1 MGVFYLHKR
10 TIDYTPIQIG
20 NCKNS
25 LLLKV
30 KLHSRYTFHHIM
42 LRNVGQFV
50 PDGQRNVTLK
60 ADSHE
65 LRLTCTGMAEGCMQ
79 KIENFLSQLWQ
90 CNSLPQLHVANAACV
105 NQH

>member
-30 KLHSRYTFHHIM
+30 KLHSRLSHHDKKCWPICARGM
-42 LRNVGQFV
+42 F
-50 PDGQRNVTLK
+50 NVTLK

>member
-1 MGVFYLHKR
+1 
-10 TIDYTPIQIG
+10 
-20 NCKNS
+20 
-25 LLLKV
+25 
-30 KLHSRYTFHHIM
+30 M
-42 LRNVGQFV
+42 LANLCRQMAKGMC
-50 PDGQRNVTLK
+50 NVTLK

-65 LRLTCTGMAEGCMQ
+65 LRLMCTGMAEGCMQ